1 MTLSPGGASERSLS
15 PRRVF
20 LDPDP
25 SLRARRATDCVLLV
39 WSIVGLVGLGVLED
53 SKPAVESALA
63 RLFAA
68 LPGWFDSGWLFL
80 SDFPLLWA
88 VVLVVVAVAQRRYR
102 LAGSAGLAV
111 VCAIG
116 LALVSTRLLSGH
128 WPSFTELLA
137 TDGSQPSFPAA
148 RLALAAAVFACV
160 CALVAAF
167 FAASSAFT
175 AAFCTFAVAFFT

>member
-1 MTLSPGGASERSLS
+1 MTLPPGGASERSLS

-116 LALVSTRLLSGH
+116 LALVSPRVSCWVIGRRSRTWL
-128 WPSFTELLA
+128 PQT
-137 TDGSQPSFPAA
+137 
-148 RLALAAAVFACV
+148 
-160 CALVAAF
+160 
-167 FAASSAFT
+167 AASRRFRRP
-175 AAFCTFAVAFFT
+175 VLGWRPR

>member
-68 LPGWFDSGWLFL
+68 LPGWFDSGWRFL
-80 SDFPLLWA
+80 SDLPLLWA
-88 VVLVVVAVAQRRYR
+88 VVLVVVALAQRRYR

-116 LALVSTRLLSGH
+116 LALVPRVFCRVTGRRS
-128 WPSFTELLA
+128 PSSLPRT
-137 TDGSQPSFPAA
+137 
-148 RLALAAAVFACV
+148 
-160 CALVAAF
+160 
-167 FAASSAFT
+167 AASRRFRRR
-175 AAFCTFAVAFFT
+175 VLRWRPR